1 MKNTVIVTAARS
13 GSCWLMSAFEQ
24 IQNKT
29 AYSISPGEALPL
41 DKNLSDADRIRK
53 LKAVTPW
60 VTKVITDE
68 MIDLELIGKDN
79 TEFVWLYRRDC
90 VQHFLSQT
98 LAMQTGIFNRGP
110 GQNYAPPSEL
120 VITPQDTD
128 FFADIIQKRDLA
140 YQKYQSWFDYEIAY
154 EDLFDHNPWQ
164 FRSTDMMATAKL
176 NNYSAEWLNQAQD
189 ILKDRGII

>member
-1 MKNTVIVTAARS
+1 M
-13 GSCWLMSAFEQ
+13 
-24 IQNKT
+24 
-29 AYSISPGEALPL
+29 
-41 DKNLSDADRIRK
+41 
-53 LKAVTPW
+53 
-60 VTKVITDE
+60 
-68 MIDLELIGKDN
+68 
-79 TEFVWLYRRDC
+79 WLYRRDC